1 MEELLEQIKK
11 SMRIGHTALDDTL
24 LSDIEAGALELKR
37 AGVQA
42 LEEDGK
48 TLRDE
53 ALVYKA
59 LELYCKAQED
69 FEGKGPMYEAAY
81 EKLRD
86 SMALCGDYR

>member
-11 SMRIGHTALDDTL
+11 SMRISHTTLDDTL
-24 LSDIEAGALELKR
+24 SSDIQAGALELKR
-37 AGVQA
+37 AGVRA
-42 LEEDGK
+42 LEEDGE

-53 ALVYKA
+53 ALIYKA

-69 FEGKGPMYEAAY
+69 FEGKGPMYETAY